1 MLLGLLAAA
10 IAGLVT
16 YVAIILTAQFLEFSV
31 AALAF
36 NKEWE
41 DLRVYQTLQ
50 LYGVFGLPLSLI
62 LSVVVGLP
70 VWEHAEARQLRTS
83 RDAVAWGAIVGA
95 IIGLLFLALEF
106 LMGLRI
112 YFDVDSSFNS
122 YRWGHQVNQ
131 DGMPTLLG
139 WVLELLDVLYVALAG
154 AVAGLAARWAALPKG
169 EKT

>member
-122 YRWGHQVNQ
+122 YRWGLQ
-131 DGMPTLLG
+131 LG